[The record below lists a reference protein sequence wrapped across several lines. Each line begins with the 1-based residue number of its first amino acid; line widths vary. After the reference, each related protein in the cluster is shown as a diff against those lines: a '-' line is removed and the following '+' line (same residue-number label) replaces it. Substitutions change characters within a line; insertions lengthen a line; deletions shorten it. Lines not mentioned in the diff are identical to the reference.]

1 MTWMADF
8 INKFLAPKD
17 EEELN
22 QWEYVEYVPTAPEK
36 VKPIKELFLAFV
48 ERNNNAWD
56 CKQSYGPDDRRTI
69 EAFKVAND
77 YKRKVLDM
85 LEQKE

>member
-8 INKFLAPKD
+8 INQMFKSKD

-22 QWEYVEYVPTAPEK
+22 QWDYAEYIPTHPER
-36 VKPIKELFLAFV
+36 VKHIREVFLTFV

-56 CKQSYGPDDRRTI
+56 CRYSYGPDDSRTI

-85 LEQKE
+85 LE